1 MKLPGCGWA
10 QEAEVGPTGT
20 ACEAAGSL
28 LTLNV
33 PVSLAAGAYLVVA
46 GSRVVLGE
54 ETP

>member
-1 MKLPGCGWA
+1 MKLRGCGWA

-20 ACEAAGSL
+20 VCEAAGSV

-33 PVSLAAGAYLVVA
+33 PVRRAAGAYQVVA

-54 ETP
+54 EIP